1 MHACMLSHFSRIQ
14 LFVTPWTVTHQAPL
28 SMGFSRQELAGEF
41 FTTSAIWEAHSSMTS
56 PYLLRSAM
64 AVFPNKVT
72 SGVLRV
78 RAPPMNCEGT
88 FQLITER
95 FSSTEFKVGDRYM

>member
-1 MHACMLSHFSRIQ
+1 
-14 LFVTPWTVTHQAPL
+14 
-28 SMGFSRQELAGEF
+28 
-41 FTTSAIWEAHSSMTS
+41 MTS

-64 AVFPNKVT
+64 TVFPNKVT

-88 FQLITER
+88 VQLTTER